1 MRKLLL
7 MFLALGLTASAGTA
21 MAVDLDNNGVQ
32 NDETYVPGVFNDN
45 PDRDEQVVF
54 PTSADT
60 WQVSSYPYWWHVGD
74 TVYGTHDVSLPT
86 VDHVDVVLK
95 ISYSSLNAGGH
106 VDLDLRLNGT
116 TVGSFIITQADG
128 TGYVNHSFDFAPM
141 APPFE
146 LRYYETNLVA
156 SGAGSV
162 SLDETGLN
170 SLTFSGGA
178 VPTEETSWSQ
188 VKNLYR

>member
-74 TVYGTHDVSLPT
+74 TVYGDHNVSLGS
-86 VDHVDVVLK
+86 VDHVDISLK
-95 ISYSSLNAGGH
+95 IDYTVLSGGGH
-106 VDLDLRLNGT
+106 VDLDLRLNGI
-116 TVGSFIITQADG
+116 TVGSFSITEADG
-128 TGYVNHSFDFAPM
+128 TGYVNRSFDFAPM
-141 APPFE
+141 SPPFE
-146 LRYYETNLVA
+146 IRYYETNQVEPGL
-156 SGAGSV
+156 GSV
-162 SLDETGLN
+162 AFDETGLSTVN
-170 SLTFSGGA
+170 FSGGA
-178 VPTEETSWSQ
+178 VPVEATSWSQ
-188 VKNLYR
+188 VKHLYR